1 LAPFSLAIDQV
12 LTARG
17 VVTGDQPLADL
28 GQWPAAI
35 LEEWTLIVGPALL
48 VALLLGLPG
57 WWARRN
63 ASPQTVAPVEL
74 RPPVVESEIVPPE
87 VADVADVPDVAEVAG
102 SCLQRLPPAL
112 GTELIAVRSEL
123 QYVRVYTT
131 RGDALVLGALKD
143 IAEQREADGQ
153 LVHRSWWVS
162 TRHVRTLRRRG
173 TRYMLTMTNG
183 LEIPVSRRRQQALI
197 SQFGVSTT
205 LS

>member
-1 LAPFSLAIDQV
+1 
-12 LTARG
+12 

-35 LEEWTLIVGPALL
+35 FEEWTLIVGPALL

-74 RPPVVESEIVPPE
+74 RPPVVEPEIVLPE
-87 VADVADVPDVAEVAG
+87 VADVPDVAEVAG